1 MEEDLLDWFP
11 MDLFYDNDGMLSYKK
26 RPVMYEQ
33 VFRMNDYSGN
43 LPVDTIFSSLAS
55 ASSFVPRI

>member
-1 MEEDLLDWFP
+1 MEEDLLDW
-11 MDLFYDNDGMLSYKK
+11 LCCRTKK